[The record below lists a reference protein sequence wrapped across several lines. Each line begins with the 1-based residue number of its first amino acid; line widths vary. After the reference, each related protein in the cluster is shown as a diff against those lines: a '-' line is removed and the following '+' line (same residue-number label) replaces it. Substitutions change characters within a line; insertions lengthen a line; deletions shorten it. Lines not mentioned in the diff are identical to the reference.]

1 MEKVKTLLMWV
12 ESYDSKL
19 VTSDSKCQWIHQCA
33 HTDTDQDFHE
43 KLEQLLHNGQGD
55 SIYEAEEFQWE
66 VSLHFMLH
74 SNFE

>member
-1 MEKVKTLLMWV
+1 MEKVKTSLKWM
-12 ESYDSKL
+12 ESCDSKL
-19 VTSDSKCQWIHQCA
+19 VTSDSKCQWIHQRA
-33 HTDTDQDFHE
+33 STDTDHDFHE
-43 KLEQLLHNGQGD
+43 KLEQLLHNGQGE

>member
-43 KLEQLLHNGQGD
+43 KLE
-55 SIYEAEEFQWE
+55 
-66 VSLHFMLH
+66 
-74 SNFE
+74 